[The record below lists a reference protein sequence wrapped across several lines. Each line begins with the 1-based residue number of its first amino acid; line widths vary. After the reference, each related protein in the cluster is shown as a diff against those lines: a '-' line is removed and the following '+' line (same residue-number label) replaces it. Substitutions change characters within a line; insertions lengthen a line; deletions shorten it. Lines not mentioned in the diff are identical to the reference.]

1 MSTPLTAQQFNQRVK
16 DQLGLQESGV
26 RTRDPERFR
35 YIDAGTFA
43 CPDAVI
49 AECLH
54 RDTIPVESAVLG
66 APVAEL
72 CAACDQQLSVPWPED
87 AP

>member
-1 MSTPLTAQQFNQRVK
+1 MPVS
-16 DQLGLQESGV
+16 DLGWQTVV
-26 RTRDPERFR
+26 RTREPEKFL

-43 CPDAVI
+43 SPDAVI
-49 AECLH
+49 VQCLH
-54 RDTIPVESAVLG
+54 RDTVPVESAVLG

-72 CAACDQQLSVPWPED
+72 CLTCDEQLSMPWPEG